1 MDFISF
7 EERSR
12 GKEWNMNK
20 LESHPYF
27 ELYVLLEG
35 ERTIF
40 VKDSILTLKKPSA
53 LIIPPFTP
61 HRTEGG
67 PYDRINIYV
76 SPGLL
81 DEETRSYMEKHQAPH
96 IFALNEN
103 DRLVLYPLLFSACS
117 FNKDYAKNSLDYKKS
132 FFYTALF
139 FLKKCALIRLDEGAK
154 KLNKSDKQLL
164 NLIAYLNDHWNEKI
178 TLDDLCQKFFFSKS
192 NLCKRFKSMLECSI
206 SDYLLSVRLNKA
218 KDMLFNTD
226 KKIQRISDEC
236 GFSSLNYF
244 SLIFKQKI
252 GISPTAFRKTR

>member
-7 EERSR
+7 EDRSR
-12 GKEWNMNK
+12 EKEWNMMK

-35 ERTIF
+35 ERTIIIR
-40 VKDSILTLKKPSA
+40 DNILTLNKPSA

-67 PYDRINIYV
+67 PYRRINIYV
-76 SPGLL
+76 SPKML
-81 DEETRSYMEKHQAPH
+81 DEETLTYMEEHQAPYL
-96 IFALNEN
+96 FALNEN
-103 DRLVLYPLLFSACS
+103 DHSVLYPLLFSACA
-117 FNKDYAKNSLDYKKS
+117 FNKDNAKNALDYKKS

-139 FLKKCALIRLDEGAK
+139 FLKKCAIIHLDDGAK
-154 KLNKSDKQLL
+154 KLNKTDKQLL
-164 NLIAYLNDHWNEKI
+164 SLIAYLNDHWNEKI
-178 TLDDLCQKFFFSKS
+178 TLDELCQKFFFTKS
-192 NLCKRFKSMLECSI
+192 NLCKRFKMMLDCSI
-206 SDYLLSVRLNKA
+206 SDYILFVRLNKA

-226 KKIQRISDEC
+226 KEIQRIADEC

-244 SLIFKQKI
+244 SLTFKQKI